1 MCVWHFLFRETQN
14 HIPNCNN
21 IHDIHDVIFY
31 TEATKITGTSGK
43 ITKELV
49 ANFAT
54 SSGYFW
60 VLPYKRLRHEYH
72 EMSLEVAFQ

>member
-1 MCVWHFLFRETQN
+1 MKRFSKNTYLIKRYQTTF
-14 HIPNCNN
+14 

-31 TEATKITGTSGK
+31 TEASEITGTSGK

-72 EMSLEVAFQ
+72 ELLVDSMK